1 MIDDDEVKRIGDS
14 TRPIERP
21 ERTASIATRAPAP
34 RPRRLSRR
42 AITLFAGSSAIG
54 LAAALG
60 FALSSGGRHAAP
72 QETVAVD
79 HHQPTDLLATAPKDY
94 GSVARQRAVP
104 LGPPAASAITPV
116 GPGVDGSGAS
126 ALGSSTSSAPDNQA
140 AAAAQRQRQQRDSA
154 RASKLFASSGE
165 TERAT
170 ETAAPEQASVS
181 DAAPAPGAPGAL
193 TSGDAQDRKAAFVA
207 VSARTP
213 SVNSGRITAAS
224 GRYVVT
230 AGSTIAAALI
240 TGLSSDLPG
249 EVVAQVTED
258 VFDSTTGRNR
268 LIPQGTRLIGS
279 YDAHVGYGQSRALVV
294 WTRLILPDGRSL
306 DLDRLIG
313 TDAAG
318 QSGFA
323 DRVDHH
329 TGKLLEAGLLST
341 LFGVGSNIAT
351 SGGNND
357 GIAFAIRDSSG
368 QSIER
373 AGDKLV
379 AHQLD
384 VQPTITIRPGAR
396 VRVLVSR
403 DLVLEPWGAR

>member
-1 MIDDDEVKRIGDS
+1 MIDDDDFDMAEEPA
-14 TRPIERP
+14 RPVDRAAP
-21 ERTASIATRAPAP
+21 IATRAPAP

-42 AITLFAGSSAIG
+42 AITLSAGGSAIG
-54 LAAALG
+54 LAAALV
-60 FALSSGGRHAAP
+60 FALSSGGHHAAP

-79 HHQPTDLLATAPKDY
+79 HRQPSDLLATAPKDY
-94 GSVARQRAVP
+94 GVIASQKAAA
-104 LGPPAASAITPV
+104 LGPPSALAQPGGPVPDVPATPST
-116 GPGVDGSGAS
+116 GTTADGAS
-126 ALGSSTSSAPDNQA
+126 KNERVATL
-140 AAAAQRQRQQRDSA
+140 QRQRQQRDSA
-154 RASKLFASSGE
+154 RASKLFASSV
-165 TERAT
+165 
-170 ETAAPEQASVS
+170 ETARPTQLAEAQSTTATSSSSAP
-181 DAAPAPGAPGAL
+181 DAPAPPAG
-193 TSGDAQDRKAAFVA
+193 GDAQDRKATFVA
-207 VSARTP
+207 NGARTRT
-213 SVNSGRITAAS
+213 VNSGRLAEPA
-224 GRYVVT
+224 GRNVLS

-249 EVVAQVTED
+249 EVLAQVTED
-258 VFDSTTGRNR
+258 VFDSTTGRTR

-279 YDAHVGYGQSRALVV
+279 YDAHVGYGQSRAQVV

-329 TGKLLEAGLLST
+329 TGKLLQAGLLST

-351 SGGNND
+351 SGSGND
-357 GIAFAIRDSSG
+357 GIAFAIRDSAG
-368 QSIER
+368 QSVER

-379 AHQLD
+379 EHQLD

-403 DLVLEPWGAR
+403 DLVLEPWTAR

>member
-1 MIDDDEVKRIGDS
+1 MSVYDGDAIDEPV
-14 TRPIERP
+14 RPAERP
-21 ERTASIATRAPAP
+21 APIATRAPAP

-42 AITLFAGSSAIG
+42 AITLFAGGSAIG
-54 LAAALG
+54 LAAAMV
-60 FALSSGGRHAAP
+60 FALSSGNRNAPP

-79 HHQPTDLLATAPKDY
+79 HRQSSDLLATAPKDY
-94 GSVARQRAVP
+94 GAI
-104 LGPPAASAITPV
+104 ASQK
-116 GPGVDGSGAS
+116 AS
-126 ALGSSTSSAPDNQA
+126 ALGPPSSLTQPGYPVADASATPPTGTTADGASNNERA
-140 AAAAQRQRQQRDSA
+140 ATLQHQRQQRDSA
-154 RASKLFASSGE
+154 RSSKLFASSGE
-165 TERAT
+165 TVRSTQAAEAQST
-170 ETAAPEQASVS
+170 TAPSPSSAR
-181 DAAPAPGAPGAL
+181 DAPASPA
-193 TSGDAQDRKAAFVA
+193 SGDAQDRKAAFVA
-207 VSARTP
+207 SGARTP
-213 SVNSGRITAAS
+213 TVNSGLLTEPA
-224 GRYVVT
+224 GRNVLI
-230 AGSTIAAALI
+230 AGSTIAAALV

-258 VFDSTTGRNR
+258 VFDSVTGRTR

-323 DRVDHH
+323 DRVNHH
-329 TGKLLEAGLLST
+329 TGKLLQAGLLST
-341 LFGVGSNIAT
+341 LFGVGSNVAT
-351 SGGNND
+351 SGSGND
-357 GIAFAIRDSSG
+357 GIAFAIRDSAG
-368 QSIER
+368 QSVER

-379 AHQLD
+379 EHQLD

-403 DLVLEPWGAR
+403 DLVLEPWAVR

>member
-1 MIDDDEVKRIGDS
+1 MTPYDDDATEKPI
-14 TRPIERP
+14 RPVGRAAP
-21 ERTASIATRAPAP
+21 IATRAPAP

-54 LAAALG
+54 LAAALV
-60 FALSSGGRHAAP
+60 FALSSGDRHASP

-79 HHQPTDLLATAPKDY
+79 HRQSSDLLATAPKDY
-94 GSVARQRAVP
+94 GAIASQKAGA
-104 LGPPAASAITPV
+104 LGPPSSPTKLGQPVADASATPLM
-116 GPGVDGSGAS
+116 GTTADGAS
-126 ALGSSTSSAPDNQA
+126 NNERA
-140 AAAAQRQRQQRDSA
+140 ATLQRQRQQRDSA
-154 RASKLFASSGE
+154 RSSKLFASSGE
-165 TERAT
+165 TVRSTQAAEAQPT
-170 ETAAPEQASVS
+170 TAPSPSSVPDAP
-181 DAAPAPGAPGAL
+181 AAPA
-193 TSGDAQDRKAAFVA
+193 SGDAQDRKAEFVTGG
-207 VSARTP
+207 ARTP
-213 SVNSGRITAAS
+213 TVNAGRLTSPA
-224 GRYVVT
+224 GRNVLI
-230 AGSTIAAALI
+230 AGSIIAAALI

-258 VFDSTTGRNR
+258 VFDSTTGRTR
-268 LIPQGTRLIGS
+268 LIPQGARLIGS
-279 YDAHVGYGQSRALVV
+279 YDARVGYGQSRALVV

-313 TDAAG
+313 ADAAG

-329 TGKLLEAGLLST
+329 TGKLLQAGLLST

-351 SGGNND
+351 SGSGND
-357 GIAFAIRDSSG
+357 GIAFAIRDSAG

-379 AHQLD
+379 EHQLD

-403 DLVLEPWGAR
+403 DLVLEPWTLK

>member
-1 MIDDDEVKRIGDS
+1 MIDNDFDVA
-14 TRPIERP
+14 ERP
-21 ERTASIATRAPAP
+21 VRPAERAAPIATRAPAP

-42 AITLFAGSSAIG
+42 AITLFAGGSAIG
-54 LAAALG
+54 LTAALV
-60 FALSSGGRHAAP
+60 FALSSSSHHTAP

-79 HHQPTDLLATAPKDY
+79 HRQPSDLLATAPKDY
-94 GSVARQRAVP
+94 GAVARQSAVA
-104 LGPPAASAITPV
+104 LGPPAVASPPPG
-116 GPGVDGSGAS
+116 GPGGDGSATPTPSTAGP
-126 ALGSSTSSAPDNQA
+126 GSPNNEAVAD
-140 AAAAQRQRQQRDSA
+140 AQRQRQQRDSA

-165 TERAT
+165 TGRSTPAIGT
-170 ETAAPEQASVS
+170 EPAAASTASTSTDATAAPV
-181 DAAPAPGAPGAL
+181 GA
-193 TSGDAQDRKAAFVA
+193 DAQDRKAAFVA
-207 VSARTP
+207 SGARTP
-213 SVNSGRITAAS
+213 TVNSGRLMAPA
-224 GRYVVT
+224 GRNVLI

-258 VFDSTTGRNR
+258 VFDSATGRIR

-279 YDAHVGYGQSRALVV
+279 YDAYVGYGQSRALVV

-323 DRVDHH
+323 DRVNHH
-329 TGKLLEAGLLST
+329 TGKLLQAGLLST
-341 LFGVGSNIAT
+341 LFGVGSSVAT
-351 SGGNND
+351 GGGNNND
-357 GIAFAIRDSSG
+357 IAFAIRDSAG
-368 QSIER
+368 QSVER

-379 AHQLD
+379 EHQLD

-403 DLVLEPWGAR
+403 DLVLEPWTAK

>member
-1 MIDDDEVKRIGDS
+1 MIGDDAFDVVS
-14 TRPIERP
+14 GPARPTERSAP
-21 ERTASIATRAPAP
+21 IATRAPAP

-42 AITLFAGSSAIG
+42 AITLCAGGSAIG
-54 LAAALG
+54 LAAAMV
-60 FALSSGGRHAAP
+60 FALSSGDRNALP

-79 HHQPTDLLATAPKDY
+79 HRQSSDLLATAPKDY
-94 GSVARQRAVP
+94 GAIASKKAGA
-104 LGPPAASAITPV
+104 LGPPSSLPQPGEPV
-116 GPGVDGSGAS
+116 ADAFATRPPGTTADGAS
-126 ALGSSTSSAPDNQA
+126 NNERA
-140 AAAAQRQRQQRDSA
+140 AALQRQRQQRDSA

-165 TERAT
+165 TARSTPAAEAQSTTARSPST
-170 ETAAPEQASVS
+170 EI
-181 DAAPAPGAPGAL
+181 AAPASPAN
-193 TSGDAQDRKAAFVA
+193 GDAEDRKAAFVTGG
-207 VSARTP
+207 ARTP
-213 SVNSGRITAAS
+213 TVNAGRLTVPAGKNVLI
-224 GRYVVT
+224 

-258 VFDSTTGRNR
+258 VFDSTTGLTK

-318 QSGFA
+318 QSGF
-323 DRVDHH
+323 VDHVNH
-329 TGKLLEAGLLST
+329 YTGKLLQAGLLST

-351 SGGNND
+351 SGSGND
-357 GIAFAIRDSSG
+357 GIAFAIRDSAG
-368 QSIER
+368 QSVER
-373 AGDKLV
+373 AGDKLIG
-379 AHQLD
+379 HQLD

-403 DLVLEPWGAR
+403 DLVLEPWTVR

>member
-1 MIDDDEVKRIGDS
+1 MINDDDLAAAAAPE
-14 TRPIERP
+14 RPIQHP
-21 ERTASIATRAPAP
+21 APIATRAPTP
-34 RPRRLSRR
+34 LPRRLSRR
-42 AITLFAGSSAIG
+42 AITLFAGGSAIG
-54 LAAALG
+54 LAAALV
-60 FALSSGGRHAAP
+60 FALSSGGHHDAP
-72 QETVAVD
+72 KETVAVD
-79 HHQPTDLLATAPKDY
+79 RRQQADLLATAPKDY
-94 GSVARQRAVP
+94 GDVARTKAGAIGSPPSPPTQTDSPAV
-104 LGPPAASAITPV
+104 
-116 GPGVDGSGAS
+116 SGAALPATAGEPS
-126 ALGSSTSSAPDNQA
+126 AAPSNETA
-140 AAAAQRQRQQRDSA
+140 AAVQRQRQQRDSA
-154 RASKLFASSGE
+154 RASKLFAASGE
-165 TERAT
+165 TGRSAPAEEPQSAPT
-170 ETAAPEQASVS
+170 STPGASAAPPPSAN
-181 DAAPAPGAPGAL
+181 
-193 TSGDAQDRKAAFVA
+193 TDAQDRKAAFVTGG
-207 VSARTP
+207 ARTP
-213 SVNSGRITAAS
+213 SVNSGQLTAAS
-224 GRYVVT
+224 GRYIVT

-258 VFDSTTGRNR
+258 VFDSTTGRIK

-279 YDAHVGYGQSRALVV
+279 YDAHIGYGQSRALVV

-323 DRVDHH
+323 DRVNHH
-329 TGKLLEAGLLST
+329 AGKLIEAGVLST

-357 GIAFAIRDSSG
+357 GIAFAIRDSAG

-379 AHQLD
+379 EHQLD

-403 DLVLEPWGAR
+403 DLVMGPWTAK

>member
-1 MIDDDEVKRIGDS
+1 MIDDADFDVAEEPV
-14 TRPIERP
+14 RPVERAAP
-21 ERTASIATRAPAP
+21 IATRAPAP

-42 AITLFAGSSAIG
+42 IITLFAGGSAIS
-54 LAAALG
+54 LAAALV
-60 FALSSGGRHAAP
+60 FALSSGGHHVAP

-79 HHQPTDLLATAPKDY
+79 HRQSSDLLATAPKDY
-94 GSVARQRAVP
+94 GAVAQQKAAA
-104 LGPPAASAITPV
+104 LGPPSSPEQPSGPRTDISATPSTAVPADSASSNEHAAT
-116 GPGVDGSGAS
+116 
-126 ALGSSTSSAPDNQA
+126 L
-140 AAAAQRQRQQRDSA
+140 QRQRQQRDSA
-154 RASKLFASSGE
+154 LASKLFASSGE
-165 TERAT
+165 TARSTQVAEAQSTTAT
-170 ETAAPEQASVS
+170 SSSSVPDALASS
-181 DAAPAPGAPGAL
+181 AG
-193 TSGDAQDRKAAFVA
+193 GDAQDRKMAFVTGG
-207 VSARTP
+207 ARTP
-213 SVNSGRITAAS
+213 TVNAGRLTAPA
-224 GRYVVT
+224 GRNVLI

-258 VFDSTTGRNR
+258 VFDSATGRTT

-323 DRVDHH
+323 DRVNHH
-329 TGKLLEAGLLST
+329 TGKLIETGLLST
-341 LFGVGSNIAT
+341 LFGVGSSVAT
-351 SGGNND
+351 GSGNNND
-357 GIAFAIRDSSG
+357 IAFAIRDSAG
-368 QSIER
+368 QSVER

-379 AHQLD
+379 EHQLD
-384 VQPTITIRPGAR
+384 VQPTITIRSGAR

-403 DLVLEPWGAR
+403 DLVLEPWTAK

>member
-1 MIDDDEVKRIGDS
+1 MIDDDDIDVAEQPV
-14 TRPIERP
+14 RPVERP
-21 ERTASIATRAPAP
+21 VPIATRAPAP
-34 RPRRLSRR
+34 HPRRLSRR
-42 AITLFAGSSAIG
+42 AIALFAGGSAIG

-60 FALSSGGRHAAP
+60 FALSSSSHRVAP

-79 HHQPTDLLATAPKDY
+79 HHQPADLLATAPKDY
-94 GSVARQRAVP
+94 GAVASARAAII
-104 LGPPAASAITPV
+104 GPPPSATAPPPV
-116 GPGVDGSGAS
+116 GPDADGSTMPATGAVT
-126 ALGSSTSSAPDNQA
+126 AGSPNNDA
-140 AAAAQRQRQQRDSA
+140 AAAVQRQRQQRDSA
-154 RASKLFASSGE
+154 RASKLFAASGE
-165 TERAT
+165 SRRSAQALEAQPAPAGSTLSA
-170 ETAAPEQASVS
+170 TAAV
-181 DAAPAPGAPGAL
+181 APAG
-193 TSGDAQDRKAAFVA
+193 TDAQDREAAFVA
-207 VSARTP
+207 GGAHTP
-213 SVNSGRITAAS
+213 SVNAGQLTAAS

-258 VFDSTTGRNR
+258 VFDSTTGRTR

-279 YDAHVGYGQSRALVV
+279 YDAHVEYGQSRALVV

-318 QSGFA
+318 QSGFV
-323 DRVDHH
+323 DRVNHH
-329 TGKLLEAGLLST
+329 TGKLIEAGLLST

-351 SGGNND
+351 SGSNND
-357 GIAFAIRDSSG
+357 GIAFAIRDSAG
-368 QSIER
+368 QSVER

-379 AHQLD
+379 EHQLD

-403 DLVLEPWGAR
+403 DLVLEP

>member
-1 MIDDDEVKRIGDS
+1 MIDDDDAVAFSAARRDAPP
-14 TRPIERP
+14 PI
-21 ERTASIATRAPAP
+21 TTRAPAP

-42 AITLFAGSSAIG
+42 AIVLLAGGSALG

-60 FALSSGGRHAAP
+60 FALTSPGHRAVP

-79 HHQPTDLLATAPKDY
+79 HRQKTDLLATAPKDY
-94 GSVARQRAVP
+94 GSITPTKIAA
-104 LGPPAASAITPV
+104 LGPPPATTAQLGDQQTVASTP
-116 GPGVDGSGAS
+116 P
-126 ALGSSTSSAPDNQA
+126 APDAAGSRSADNDQA
-140 AAAAQRQRQQRDSA
+140 AARQRQRQQRDSA
-154 RASKLFASSGE
+154 RSSKLFAAAGESGRSSSQ
-165 TERAT
+165 TAD
-170 ETAAPEQASVS
+170 TAASSPAAVS
-181 DAAPAPGAPGAL
+181 KPDPQVTP
-193 TSGDAQDRKAAFVA
+193 SGDAQDRKAAFVGNGT
-207 VSARTP
+207 RTP
-213 SVNSGRITAAS
+213 TINSGQLTAPA
-224 GRYVVT
+224 GRNVVI

-258 VFDSTTGRNR
+258 VFDAATGRIK
-268 LIPQGTRLIGS
+268 LVPQGTRLIGS
-279 YDAHVGYGQSRALVV
+279 YDAHVTYGQSRALVV

-329 TGKLLEAGLLST
+329 TGTLLKAGLLST
-341 LFGVGSNIAT
+341 LFGVGANAAT
-351 SGGNND
+351 GGGGNNND
-357 GIAFAIRDSSG
+357 IAYAIRDSAG
-368 QSIER
+368 QSVER

-379 AHQLD
+379 ERQLD

-396 VRVLVSR
+396 VRVLISR
-403 DLVLEPWGAR
+403 DLVLDPWPAG

>member
-1 MIDDDEVKRIGDS
+1 MIDDDDLDDAVQP
-14 TRPIERP
+14 TRTQEPSPPI
-21 ERTASIATRAPAP
+21 STRAPAP

-42 AITLFAGSSAIG
+42 AIALFAGGSAIG

-60 FALSSGGRHAAP
+60 LALSSGGHRVVP

-79 HHQPTDLLATAPKDY
+79 HRQATDLLATAPKDY
-94 GSVARQRAVP
+94 GAIVTAKVAA
-104 LGPPAASAITPV
+104 LGPPPSPTAQPGAVGADASATRKA
-116 GPGVDGSGAS
+116 GATGSA
-126 ALGSSTSSAPDNQA
+126 APNNEDA
-140 AAAAQRQRQQRDSA
+140 AARQRQRQQRDSA
-154 RASKLFASSGE
+154 IASKLFASSGE
-165 TERAT
+165 TARSAQV
-170 ETAAPEQASVS
+170 A
-181 DAAPAPGAPGAL
+181 DAAATPT
-193 TSGDAQDRKAAFVA
+193 TSAASAQGTPSSPSGSDAQDRKAAFVTGG
-207 VSARTP
+207 ARTP
-213 SVNSGRITAAS
+213 TINSGQLTAPA
-224 GRYVVT
+224 GRNVVS

-258 VFDSTTGRNR
+258 VFDSATGRIR

-279 YDAHVGYGQSRALVV
+279 YDAHVSYGQSRALVV

-323 DRVDHH
+323 DRVNHH
-329 TGKLLEAGLLST
+329 TGKLLQAGLLST
-341 LFGVGSNIAT
+341 LFGVGSNIAA
-351 SGGNND
+351 SGGTNND
-357 GIAFAIRDSSG
+357 IAFAIRDSAG
-368 QSIER
+368 QSAER

-379 AHQLD
+379 EHQLD

-403 DLVLEPWGAR
+403 DLVLEPWTAG